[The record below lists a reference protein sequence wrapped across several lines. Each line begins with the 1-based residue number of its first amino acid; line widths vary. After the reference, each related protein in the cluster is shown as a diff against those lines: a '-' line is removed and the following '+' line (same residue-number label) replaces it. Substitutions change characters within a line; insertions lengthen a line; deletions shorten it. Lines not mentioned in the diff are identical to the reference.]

1 MNILRLWLKE
11 LRDASGLT
19 HEQVAD
25 RSNISRSYYTNIE
38 LGVKTPKVEVAKSIG
53 KALDFPWEYFFNDKC
68 SLGEHPRSK
77 EAI

>member
-1 MNILRLWLKE
+1 MRLWLKE

-53 KALDFPWEYFFNDKC
+53 KALDFPWEYFFSDKC
-68 SLGEHPRSK
+68 SYKELFTSK
-77 EAI
+77 EVV

>member
-1 MNILRLWLKE
+1 MRLWLKE

-68 SLGEHPRSK
+68 SYEEHLNSK
-77 EAI
+77 EVV

>member
-1 MNILRLWLKE
+1 MRLWLKE

-68 SLGEHPRSK
+68 SCEEHLNSK
-77 EAI
+77 EVV